1 MGNNGSVN
9 LEREGD
15 GEKMGEKERR
25 GSQINVVKISS
36 VAWLCLGIILGMAD
50 MKFDLRLSSSL
61 LKGCTFG
68 APWTEDLLD
77 LIRGY
82 RWNRTNRSLTH
93 EAEAFISRLKLSEKS
108 QIYFKPVRPGRE
120 FGIFLQ

>member
-1 MGNNGSVN
+1 MRRRTRCSSKGDWEEEKEEGSHVGNNGSVN

-50 MKFDLRLSSSL
+50 MKFNLRFTRDLYVMVSL
-61 LKGCTFG
+61 F
-68 APWTEDLLD
+68 LD
-77 LIRGY
+77 
-82 RWNRTNRSLTH
+82 N
-93 EAEAFISRLKLSEKS
+93 
-108 QIYFKPVRPGRE
+108 
-120 FGIFLQ
+120 